1 MSKTQKPTKPTTP
14 QVCGFCHSP
23 SQHEPRNLLKPT
35 NTKRGYVCEK
45 CAESSAME
53 WCMSRFGCDKYRV
66 LNDDWHC
73 AECVLKADPEKE
85 EELNEYD
92 GGLD

>member
-1 MSKTQKPTKPTTP
+1 MSKAMKPRAPE
-14 QVCGFCHSP
+14 VCGFCHSLAK
-23 SQHEPRNLLKPT
+23 HDHPRNLLKPT

-45 CAESSAME
+45 CADSSDMADME
-53 WCMSRFGCDKYRV
+53 WCMSIGCGKYR
-66 LNDDWHC
+66 LLDDDWHC

-85 EELNEYD
+85 EELDEYD